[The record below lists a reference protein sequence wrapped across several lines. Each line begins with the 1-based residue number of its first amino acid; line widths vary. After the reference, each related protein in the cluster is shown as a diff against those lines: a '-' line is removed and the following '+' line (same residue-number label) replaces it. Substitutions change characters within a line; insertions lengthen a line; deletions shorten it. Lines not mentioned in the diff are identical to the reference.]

1 MFLHISKKK
10 PHFFFFL
17 IFFLLLRKGKWVTP
31 HFFYFQLSREEML
44 QNKSREQ
51 DSGELLLFPTP

>member
-1 MFLHISKKK
+1 MCTFLYISKKTL
-10 PHFFFFL
+10 FYFIL
-17 IFFLLLRKGKWVTP
+17 FFLLLRKGKWVTP

-51 DSGELLLFPTP
+51 VSGELLLFPTP